1 VASQCHLRMDCQQ
14 SERIS
19 VIIAALLSWTGSSAE
34 NPDCK
39 RRAFLIQESCKS
51 GVRVFDLDESDVSHL
66 TSRVTTLVIPILYT
80 AVFVIG
86 LPANITALWVL
97 LTKMKRAPSTILL
110 TNLALADLLLIIFL
124 PFKIAYHFLGNHWIF
139 GEPLCRTL
147 TAGFYGNMYGSI
159 LCFMFISIDRYVALV
174 HPFSAKSFRSNKLAV
189 SACVV
194 VWVLGVGSM
203 SPFIFTQQSYSFENT
218 NFTTCHEA
226 LPKGLQTSLF
236 FYYFLLLFGFGFLLP
251 FSIVFF
257 CYISILWALR
267 RSPERYI
274 RTIKITTLALVVFI
288 VCFFPSNVTL
298 LLHYSESHLEKASA
312 LYFPYLISLA
322 LSTFNCCINPFI
334 YYYVSDDFRAK
345 VREAAGW
352 VSQHSGTQSSQRTG
366 DVCLSNRSKSGE
378 AI

>member
-1 VASQCHLRMDCQQ
+1 MDCRQ

-19 VIIAALLSWTGSSAE
+19 VIIAVLLSWMGLSSE

-39 RRAFLIQESCKS
+39 SRVFLIQESCKN
-51 GVRVFDLDESDVSHL
+51 GVRVFDLEESGIPPL

-86 LPANITALWVL
+86 LPANMKALWVL

-110 TNLALADLLLIIFL
+110 TNLALADLLLIILL
-124 PFKIAYHFLGNHWIF
+124 PFKITYYFQGNHWIF

-159 LCFMFISIDRYVALV
+159 LCLMFISIDRYIALV
-174 HPFSAKSFRSNKLAV
+174 HPFSAKSFRSTKLAV

-194 VWVLGVGSM
+194 VWVSVVGSM
-203 SPFIFTQQSYSFENT
+203 SPFVFTQQSYSLENT
-218 NFTTCHEA
+218 NFTICHDA
-226 LPKGLQTSLF
+226 LPRELQTNLF
-236 FYYFLLLFGFGFLLP
+236 FYCFLLLFGFGFLIP
-251 FSIVFF
+251 FSAMFF

-267 RSPERYI
+267 RSPEKYI
-274 RTIKITTLALVVFI
+274 RTIKIMALSLVVFI
-288 VCFFPSNVTL
+288 VCFFPSNVIL
-298 LLHYSESHLEKASA
+298 LLHYSESHPEKASA
-312 LYFPYLISLA
+312 FYFPYLISLA
-322 LSTFNCCINPFI
+322 LSTFNCCIDPFI

-352 VSQHSGTQSSQRTG
+352 VSQRSGTQSSQRTG